1 MFLDILTYIT
11 SSALD
16 TALSNIIFDIIKRLF
31 AMYAW
36 LYSNSMAILF
46 KSKYSNWIC
55 RLSIP
60 MIFHLWLLAEKRIF
74 FSMCRRPSCSF
85 QDPRSHNYKIKSQ
98 QRVFYR
104 AAQYKHTYY
113 SNGKWISSLC
123 WTCTSILHRSCPKGC
138 SMCLRPPGLLLDN
151 AEQSNNHLLPFGWQ
165 HKAPIFL
172 PEQSPQ
178 LLGQLV
184 ATHDS

>member
-1 MFLDILTYIT
+1 
-11 SSALD
+11 
-16 TALSNIIFDIIKRLF
+16 
-31 AMYAW
+31 MYAW

-74 FSMCRRPSCSF
+74 FSMCRRPSCSY

-123 WTCTSILHRSCPKGC
+123 WTCTSILHRSCSKGC